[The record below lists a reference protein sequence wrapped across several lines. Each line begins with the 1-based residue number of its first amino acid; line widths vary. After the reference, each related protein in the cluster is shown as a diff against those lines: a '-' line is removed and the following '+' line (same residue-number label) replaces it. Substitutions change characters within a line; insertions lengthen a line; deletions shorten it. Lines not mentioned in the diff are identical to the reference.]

1 MVVMVPSRSIS
12 SRKQSALWLVRRA
25 GIEVEAAADRTLP
38 DHAICSPVAGVSA
51 AQVGISGISPRRQS
65 VARALFVE
73 KGRRCTMRPQQMDL
87 LHVCVS
93 EKAVVRAQQQLHSIL
108 SSALALALA
117 ICRSRLLAAV
127 RAARVRRQGI
137 ELGLQSQQLEV
148 MEACKHAV
156 S

>member
-108 SSALALALA
+108 SSALALA